1 MPMTN
6 APVRVAVVD
15 HGTGNLTSLTR
26 ALDRVGAHVSRLSA
40 PASALDFDVAFLPG
54 VGAFPTAMAA
64 LRNGG
69 WVPWIDEWVDS
80 GRPLMGVCLGMQ
92 LLFDGSEELGGDSGL
107 GLIPGAVR
115 ALESRGERL
124 PHIGWS
130 PITWS
135 RQSSLSAGLEEEAAM
150 YHVHSFACQPASVEG
165 SLATAVHGE
174 EFTTA
179 ATNGTNVFGVQF
191 HPEKSS
197 EDGLRLLS
205 NFIDIARSNK

>member
-1 MPMTN
+1 MTH

-26 ALDRVGAHVSRLSA
+26 ALDRVGAQVSRLSA
-40 PASALDFDVAFLPG
+40 PSSASEFDVAFLPG

-64 LRNGG
+64 LRDGG
-69 WVPWIDEWVDS
+69 WLTWIDEWVSS

-92 LLFDGSEELGGDSGL
+92 LLFDGSEELGGESGL
-107 GLIPGAVR
+107 GLIPGTVR
-115 ALESRGERL
+115 ALDSRGERL

-130 PITWS
+130 SITWS
-135 RQSSLSAGLEEEAAM
+135 RQNPLSGGLEEEAAM
-150 YHVHSFACQPASVEG
+150 YHVHSFVCQPTAVEG
-165 SLATAVHGE
+165 TLATAVHGE

-179 ATNGTNVFGVQF
+179 ATNGANVFGVQF

-205 NFIDIARSNK
+205 NFLGLARRST